1 MTVRKLH
8 NYTKTAGL
16 LHWLIVGLVAALFCV
31 GWFMT
36 DLPRGAERGYF
47 FALHKSL
54 GLSLFFLM
62 LLRLWWRYKH
72 TPPPFPETVKPWQ
85 QWFASRVHF
94 GFYVLLFIQ
103 PMTGYLSSSFSGYS
117 TKLFGLMLPSWAS
130 KNIVI
135 NEFFTSVHQFS
146 SCLLLLL
153 IFLHIG
159 GAVSHVAR
167 DGMVALRRIRP
178 W

>member
-85 QWFASRVHF
+85 QWFASRVHV
-94 GFYVLLFIQ
+94 GFYMLLFIQ
-103 PMTGYLSSSFSGYS
+103 PITGYLSSSFSGYS

-130 KNIVI
+130 KNVVV

-159 GAVSHVAR
+159 GAISHVAR